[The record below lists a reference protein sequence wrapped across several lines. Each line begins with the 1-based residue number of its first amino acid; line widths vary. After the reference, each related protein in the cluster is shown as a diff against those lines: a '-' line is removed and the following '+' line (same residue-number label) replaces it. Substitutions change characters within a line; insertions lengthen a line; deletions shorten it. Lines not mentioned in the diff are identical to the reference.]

1 MIQTVLITFLT
12 VLAAYVADAS
22 PGVNSEG
29 TSESSR
35 TLRISS
41 HQFERIE
48 TEGTTCG
55 ADGSTCSDGGYCH
68 RETGS
73 CDGPGIC
80 RGRPQVCTMDYTPV
94 CGCDGQIYSNRCG
107 AYSRGMSVAFMGEC
121 DSQNQGQEMFS
132 FINLNP
138 APIQATRTASSGPHD
153 GFSAAVLCGLFL
165 SSLALL
171 WNS

>member
-1 MIQTVLITFLT
+1 MKQTVLVTSLT
-12 VLAAYVADAS
+12 ALAAYVAVAS

-48 TEGTTCG
+48 TEGTACG
-55 ADGSTCSDGGYCH
+55 ADGSTCSDGEYCH
-68 RETGS
+68 REIGS
-73 CDGPGIC
+73 CDGLGVC

-94 CGCDGQIYSNRCG
+94 CGCDGQVYSNRCG

-121 DSQNQGQEMFS
+121 DSQNQGEGMFS
-132 FINLNP
+132 FININP

-153 GFSAAVLCGLFL
+153 GFSAAVLCGLVL
-165 SSLALL
+165 SSLALI